1 MVQRV
6 NLRKKFKT
14 LSIISILLL
23 LTTTLASA
31 TLIQPSQALPGGRW
45 VITVTNTGGYGDIN
59 DDGFNETLPGALY
72 AIDTLTDTVYGPF
85 LTGQLGDAN
94 GGLFDISVTPDGN
107 TAVISNFGNSTVFFV
122 DVTNPTIPYLL
133 GAVNCSFFT
142 EDTAITPDG
151 KYALVTD
158 GGLSHW
164 IASIDIATR
173 TLIENVTA
181 AAGAQAVAIAPDGTI
196 VTIDY
201 FGIKIQTLKIDAA
214 GHISNG
220 SVYDIPYSVMN
231 GVNVTERSVNVGIAP
246 DGETVLVMPVAS
258 NATLVYR
265 ISSYATLTYVG
276 KVTGLPAFWYV
287 DDPNNNDTAY
297 WRGSRQS
304 VAFSDDGKKAYVI
317 NNGIADIDAE
327 EWYNNTISVLNI
339 NGPGSVSLSKAYAA
353 TLHQN
358 SSSQL
363 FGVDVLA
370 VAQNKLY
377 VGNPTI
383 SGGTSYLNVVNLD
396 NFNVKTIQIGPMDE
410 AIVAGVATLPR
421 SDDRVGGELL
431 ALNILQVLS
440 PFILAG
446 ILGIGTV
453 ATVLKYK
460 KRY

>member
-1 MVQRV
+1 M
-6 NLRKKFKT
+6 
-14 LSIISILLL
+14 
-23 LTTTLASA
+23 LASA
-31 TLIQPSQALPGGRW
+31 ALIQPTQALTGGRW
-45 VITVTNTGGYGDIN
+45 VLTVTNSGGLADIDN
-59 DDGFNETLPGALY
+59 DGYNDTLPGALY
-72 AIDTLTDTVYGPF
+72 TIDSVTDAVYGPF
-85 LTGQLGDAN
+85 LAGQLGDAG

-107 TAVISNFGNSTVFFV
+107 TAIISNFGNKTVFFV

-142 EDTAITPDG
+142 EDTAITSDG

-158 GGLSHW
+158 GSFSNW

-173 TLIENVTA
+173 TLIENVTG
-181 AAGAQAVAIAPDGTI
+181 AAGAQAVAVAPDGTI
-196 VTIDY
+196 VTVDS
-201 FGIKIQTLKIDAA
+201 FDSKIQTLKIDAS

-220 SVYDIPYSVMN
+220 SVYDIPYSVMA
-231 GVNVTERSVNVGIAP
+231 GYNVTESPVNVGIAP
-246 DGETVLVMPVAS
+246 DGVTVLIIPYHS
-258 NATLVYR
+258 NATVVYR

-276 KVTGLPAFWYV
+276 KVEGLPAFWHV
-287 DDPNNNDTAY
+287 EDPNNPYSAY

-317 NNGIADIDAE
+317 GNGIIDYDAE

-339 NGPGSVSLSKAYAA
+339 NGPGSVSLSNAYAA
-353 TLHQN
+353 TLAQN

-370 VAQNKLY
+370 VAFNKLY

-383 SGGTSYLNVVNLD
+383 SGGTSYLNVVSLD
-396 NFNVKTIQIGPMDE
+396 NFSVKTIQIGPMAE
-410 AIVAGVATLPR
+410 AIVVGVATIPW
-421 SDDRVGGELL
+421 SEDRVGGELL

-446 ILGIGTV
+446 ALGIGTV
-453 ATVLKYK
+453 ATVLKYR
-460 KRY
+460 KR